1 MCTLP
6 CATFRTIPSLF
17 VSGAFCPKSRRKPIA
32 PLETGNSSR
41 FRTKK
46 CSKSVF
52 RGMKRAMN
60 PNRNKNILTL
70 QLGRILQ
77 DIHDLGPAEIP
88 ALLSQVA
95 ALQSA
100 LAARL
105 LSVQVHRQS
114 VSAEDRLLTVEEAAS
129 RLGTSEDWLYR
140 HAPKLPFTVRLAPR
154 QLRFS
159 SQGIAKYLHGRQGQ
173 E

>member
-1 MCTLP
+1 M
-6 CATFRTIPSLF
+6 
-17 VSGAFCPKSRRKPIA
+17 
-32 PLETGNSSR
+32 
-41 FRTKK
+41 
-46 CSKSVF
+46 
-52 RGMKRAMN
+52 
-60 PNRNKNILTL
+60 NRNHDKNVLAL
-70 QLGRILQ
+70 QLRHILQ
-77 DIHDLGPAEIP
+77 GIHDLGPTEVF

-105 LSVQVHRQS
+105 LYVQEHHESRS
-114 VSAEDRLLTVEEAAS
+114 PEDRLLTVEEAAS

-159 SQGIAKYLHGRQGQ
+159 SQGITKYLQRRQGQ
-173 E
+173 Q